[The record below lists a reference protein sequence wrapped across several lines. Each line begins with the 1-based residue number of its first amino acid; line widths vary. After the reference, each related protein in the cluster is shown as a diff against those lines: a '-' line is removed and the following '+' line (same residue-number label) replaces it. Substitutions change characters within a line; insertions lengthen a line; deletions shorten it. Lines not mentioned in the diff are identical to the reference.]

1 MLVGSVWS
9 LPVSGHCW
17 GYWWAVQRILANSPS
32 WCSWNSHTGTFW
44 QFPTTCPDLCF
55 VHMMSLHTKEDAQMG
70 TPLCTHISTL
80 FPWHHWVGVLPG
92 TTGLS
97 LDPDWAISAL
107 DFSLHIPSLNIVR
120 YAFISSDK
128 SGRVLGN
135 GMQFG
140 VYEKSRA
147 VLQAKRNVTKLTY
160 VSPPFSQYLQAA
172 WASGSE
178 S

>member
-1 MLVGSVWS
+1 M
-9 LPVSGHCW
+9 
-17 GYWWAVQRILANSPS
+17 
-32 WCSWNSHTGTFW
+32 
-44 QFPTTCPDLCF
+44 
-55 VHMMSLHTKEDAQMG
+55 
-70 TPLCTHISTL
+70 
-80 FPWHHWVGVLPG
+80 
-92 TTGLS
+92 S

-107 DFSLHIPSLNIVR
+107 DFSLHIPTLNVVQ

-140 VYEKSRA
+140 VYEKLRA

>member
-1 MLVGSVWS
+1 
-9 LPVSGHCW
+9 
-17 GYWWAVQRILANSPS
+17 
-32 WCSWNSHTGTFW
+32 
-44 QFPTTCPDLCF
+44 
-55 VHMMSLHTKEDAQMG
+55 
-70 TPLCTHISTL
+70 
-80 FPWHHWVGVLPG
+80 
-92 TTGLS
+92 LS

-107 DFSLHIPSLNIVR
+107 DFSLHIPSLNIVQ
-120 YAFISSDK
+120 YAIISSDK
-128 SGRVLGN
+128 C

-140 VYEKSRA
+140 VYEKLRA